1 MIVLAALSL
10 GLASYLMFPLPG
22 ITGIKRSPKIQKIKI
37 TAITKETVSIASVL
51 ATLQFLRMCL
61 SAGMTILDGLTFICP
76 QLPTAARADVESV
89 LVQFKLG
96 KPLTLALGSL
106 TARSPL
112 WHPLADSLIA
122 ATFSGS
128 PIHDQLAE
136 LEQALQTS
144 LDMAK
149 LNRIKSVAVK
159 SVLPLGLCFLPAFIL
174 LAVVPLVAG
183 LVTNFFNN
191 PQ

>member
-1 MIVLAALSL
+1 MIALAALSL
-10 GLASYLMFPLPG
+10 GLASYLIFPLPG
-22 ITGIKRSPKIQKIKI
+22 INQLPKFENRKVEKISSESV
-37 TAITKETVSIASVL
+37 TIASVM
-51 ATLQFLRMCL
+51 ATMQLLRMCL
-61 SAGMTILDGLTFICP
+61 GAGMTILDGLTFICP
-76 QLPTAARADVESV
+76 HLPTTARIDIESV

-96 KPLTLALGSL
+96 KPLTLALESL
-106 TARSPL
+106 ASRSPL
-112 WHPLADSLIA
+112 WLGLTDSLIA
-122 ATFSGS
+122 ALITGS

-136 LEQALQTS
+136 LEQATQTS
-144 LDMAK
+144 IDMAN

-183 LVTNFFNN
+183 LVANFFNY